1 MIAAACNRFGV
12 DWIREEDDSA
22 GRDDQAENKMQINT
36 LTR

>member
-22 GRDDQAENKMQINT
+22 GRDDQARTK
-36 LTR
+36 RR